1 MAGVDPSSQ
10 DVSSTPDLLQAFG
23 ALQSLLLRTQS
34 VDTFLVELA
43 RLAATGVHP
52 SASCGIT
59 ARRDGQP
66 ITVASSDERAE
77 LVDEVQY
84 GVDSGP
90 CLEALRSGMVM
101 DVPDLRA
108 ETRWPEYRAHAC
120 QHGIRSSLSFPLAVD
135 GSTVGALNLYGF
147 VPHAFAAPVRQ
158 QAETFA
164 VQAAAGLTL
173 VLRNVAQAQ
182 ESEQLEQA
190 LASRTIIDQA
200 LGILMA
206 QQRCSADEAF
216 ALLRAHSQNN
226 NQKLR
231 EVAAEL
237 ITRVTGQAPVPG
249 RSFVRQLSTRSSS

>member
-1 MAGVDPSSQ
+1 
-10 DVSSTPDLLQAFG
+10 
-23 ALQSLLLRTQS
+23 
-34 VDTFLVELA
+34 
-43 RLAATGVHP
+43 
-52 SASCGIT
+52 
-59 ARRDGQP
+59 
-66 ITVASSDERAE
+66 
-77 LVDEVQY
+77 
-84 GVDSGP
+84 
-90 CLEALRSGMVM
+90 
-101 DVPDLRA
+101 
-108 ETRWPEYRAHAC
+108 
-120 QHGIRSSLSFPLAVD
+120 LSFPLAVD